1 MTWAGN
7 ECMMSARG
15 AVQSVSQCF
24 IHYFI
29 DRLSL
34 KMTEQVDYDSD
45 TQRGGRDSSSKSS
58 AVQIKGRGKSR
69 LTGGGERKGRGG
81 VFETIEQSDAEAGGP
96 AQCECSSEAVQ
107 CSAMM

>member
-1 MTWAGN
+1 
-7 ECMMSARG
+7 
-15 AVQSVSQCF
+15 
-24 IHYFI
+24 
-29 DRLSL
+29 
-34 KMTEQVDYDSD
+34 MTEQVDYDSD

-107 CSAMM
+107 CSTMM